1 VTWQK
6 GRDTVQALI
15 DRGELEHVIASAKQA
30 AIMLDDARRHLTSAR
45 TIAPLD
51 PQGAY
56 TLTYDA
62 ARKSLA
68 AILEAQGLRA
78 TSKGGHVVLYD
89 TALAQFHPPLGKLI
103 RQFNRMRARRNQ
115 IEYASSENPVVT
127 EDEVFADLEKA
138 ESLIALADKVLP
150 QLDEF

>member
-1 VTWQK
+1 MTWQK

-15 DRGELEHVIASAKQA
+15 GRGELEHVKPSSDQA
-30 AIMLDDARRHLTSAR
+30 DAMLGDARRHLESAKA
-45 TIAPLD
+45 IASTD

-78 TSKGGHVVLYD
+78 TSRGGHIVLYD
-89 TALAQFHPPLGKLI
+89 AALTQFDPPLGKLI
-103 RQFNRMRARRNQ
+103 RPFNRMRARRNQ
-115 IEYASSENPVVT
+115 IEYASSENPEVT
-127 EDEVFADLEKA
+127 EEEVLDDIAKA
-138 ESLIALADKVLP
+138 EGLISLADKVLP
-150 QLDEF
+150 QLDAF